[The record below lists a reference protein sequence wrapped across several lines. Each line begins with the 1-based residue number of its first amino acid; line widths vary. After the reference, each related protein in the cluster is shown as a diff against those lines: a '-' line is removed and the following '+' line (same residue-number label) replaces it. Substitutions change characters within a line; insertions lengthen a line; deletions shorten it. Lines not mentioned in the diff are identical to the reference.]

1 MENVHAV
8 VANAIN
14 NLTKVEF
21 KKDVGIVVVQYKN
34 DFIVSNS
41 VTLYNFGVVS
51 HIKWE
56 GEEFLQQDF
65 KISYEE
71 YVTFYQAVV
80 NSLLVEQ
87 SKQEEIDKLISQINE
102 ALDAFEDG
110 EFNHCHK
117 TLMKALGD
125 KE

>member
-56 GEEFLQQDF
+56 GEEFLQYDY
-65 KISYEE
+65 KISSEE
-71 YVTFYQAVV
+71 YETFYQAVV
-80 NSLLVEQ
+80 NSLL
-87 SKQEEIDKLISQINE
+87 S
-102 ALDAFEDG
+102 
-110 EFNHCHK
+110 
-117 TLMKALGD
+117 
-125 KE
+125 

>member
-56 GEEFLQQDF
+56 GEEFLQYDF
-65 KISYEE
+65 KISDEE
-71 YVTFYQAVV
+71 YAAFYQAVV
-80 NSLLVEQ
+80 N
-87 SKQEEIDKLISQINE
+87 
-102 ALDAFEDG
+102 
-110 EFNHCHK
+110 
-117 TLMKALGD
+117 TL
-125 KE
+125 

>member
-1 MENVHAV
+1 METVHAV

-34 DFIVSNS
+34 DFIVSNY

-56 GEEFLQQDF
+56 GEEFDTEDF
-65 KISYEE
+65 KISKEE
-71 YVTFYQAVV
+71 YEIFYQAVV
-80 NSLLVEQ
+80 NSLL
-87 SKQEEIDKLISQINE
+87 N
-102 ALDAFEDG
+102 
-110 EFNHCHK
+110 
-117 TLMKALGD
+117 
-125 KE
+125 

>member
-21 KKDVGIVVVQYKN
+21 KKDVGIVVVQYQN

-71 YVTFYQAVV
+71 YTAFYRAVV
-80 NSLLVEQ
+80 NTLL
-87 SKQEEIDKLISQINE
+87 N
-102 ALDAFEDG
+102 
-110 EFNHCHK
+110 
-117 TLMKALGD
+117 
-125 KE
+125 